1 MEWVWTSVIILAGI
15 IVVVMIVKY
24 IKSQKVSDNELTENH
39 LPDPVSKED
48 IMDVMKLLECLDEI
62 YKTE

>member
-24 IKSQKVSDNELTENH
+24 INSQKVSDNELTENH